1 MYDIKTK
8 HIHNFYMQIIC
19 QKVGYFGYYF
29 YLAVWG
35 ILDDREDVP
44 EGGHVPV
51 LGRQLVHVEALA
63 VQRGVGQVGAG
74 QPVSLGIDIDM

>member
-29 YLAVWG
+29 YLAVWR

-74 QPVSLGIDIDM
+74 QPVSLEIDM

>member
-1 MYDIKTK
+1 M
-8 HIHNFYMQIIC
+8 
-19 QKVGYFGYYF
+19 QKVGYF

-63 VQRGVGQVGAG
+63 VKRGVGQVGAR
-74 QPVSLGIDIDM
+74 QPVSLQIDM

>member
-1 MYDIKTK
+1 
-8 HIHNFYMQIIC
+8 MQIIC

-29 YLAVWG
+29 YLAVWR

-44 EGGHVPV
+44 EGGHVAV

-63 VQRGVGQVGAG
+63 MQRGVGQVGAR
-74 QPVSLGIDIDM
+74 QPVSLQIDM